1 MGESQSLGD
10 MEDACLLSL
19 SHVIASAAATA
30 DASHLVCTDHRQLLV
45 GSYSCFSNS
54 RLYAGR

>member
-10 MEDACLLSL
+10 MEDAHLLSL

-45 GSYSCFSNS
+45 GFYSCFSNS